1 MSTIH
6 GYRISNT
13 FASKRTSKHGDVTL
27 YPACVRVY
35 KEDGTE
41 LAKVVIEGRSHDPLG
56 YMQKKHIVEPSA
68 ATARQE
74 LVSKLLAAG
83 VAPEHVEAILK
94 PQAKV
99 TKNNSK

>member
-1 MSTIH
+1 MNIH

-13 FASKRTSKHGDVTL
+13 YASKRTGKHGVTL

-56 YMQKKHIVEPSA
+56 YIQKKHIVEPSA

-74 LVSKLLAAG
+74 LISKLLVAG
-83 VAPEHVEAILK
+83 VATEHVEAILR
-94 PQAKV
+94 PVSKV

>member
-1 MSTIH
+1 MNIIN
-6 GYRISNT
+6 GYRVSNT
-13 FASKRTSKHGDVTL
+13 FASKRQGKHGVTL

-41 LAKVVIEGRSHDPLG
+41 LAKVVVEGRSHDPLG

-94 PQAKV
+94 PA
-99 TKNNSK
+99 TKSNTK